1 MLCKGILKAILA
13 AAINIRKGIFHLE
26 AMIKAPPA
34 RVSNGGKAY
43 VVICNQPPGL
53 KPRATVNKIPAK
65 EGMKSNTNNL
75 TTQFFIIQY

>member
-1 MLCKGILKAILA
+1 MKDKKEKRTGNPK
-13 AAINIRKGIFHLE
+13 RSTESSTG
-26 AMIKAPPA
+26 
-34 RVSNGGKAY
+34 NGDVGFGT
-43 VVICNQPPGL
+43 QTGL

>member
-1 MLCKGILKAILA
+1 MLRLSSFYSSSPIKISHKQQFFPSQQLLA
-13 AAINIRKGIFHLE
+13 DFHRFFHG
-26 AMIKAPPA
+26 P
-34 RVSNGGKAY
+34 VSY
-43 VVICNQPPGL
+43 THLPGL